1 MGRLIIVSNRVPA
14 PRDRSQP
21 AGGLAV
27 GLKDALRE
35 GDALW
40 FGWSGRQVE
49 HMEGDPTPS
58 IDRVKNVTY
67 ATIDLTRAQHAGF
80 YQNFSNGILW
90 PLFHYR
96 VGLMNY
102 SRMDWEMYLG
112 VNAMF
117 ARTLRPLLRPDDTI
131 WIHDYHLFPLGQ
143 ALRDLGVKCR
153 IGFFLHIPFPPWSL
167 VRALPGAEL
176 LLEDMQSYDLV
187 GVQTPEDAEN
197 LNHALRMNHMA
208 ERGQAFPIGIDPVEF
223 RAQAEASME
232 GPEVSRLRDSLRGAQ
247 LVLGVD
253 RLDYSK
259 GLPERFKGYEA
270 LLSRYPEHRGRVT
283 FLQVAPISR
292 GNVEEYRQLRC
303 QLDELTGR
311 INGAYSEFDWTP
323 IRYITRPISR
333 DVLAGFYRMADVAL
347 ITPLRDGMNLV
358 AKEYVAAQDPA
369 DPGVLILSHFAGA
382 APELDEAILVNPY
395 DTDEI
400 ADALHQA
407 LTMQRPERQTRW
419 IALEKEVSRTTAVS
433 WANDFLQALDGAPVS
448 VSS

>member
-14 PRDRSQP
+14 PRDRNQP

-40 FGWSGRQVE
+40 FGWSGRQVD
-49 HMEGDPTPS
+49 HMDGDPTPS
-58 IDRVKNVTY
+58 IDQVKNVTY

>member
-14 PRDRSQP
+14 PRERNQP

-27 GLKDALRE
+27 GLKDALRQ

-40 FGWSGRQVE
+40 FGWSGRQVPE
-49 HMEGDPTPS
+49 MSGDPTPA
-58 IDRVKNVTY
+58 IDRVGNVTY
-67 ATIDLTRAQHAGF
+67 ATIDLTTAQHTGF

-102 SRMDWEMYLG
+102 SRLDWEMYLS

-176 LLEDMQSYDLV
+176 LLEDMQAYDLV

-197 LNHALRMNHMA
+197 LNHALRMNSMA
-208 ERGQAFPIGIDPVEF
+208 ERAQAFPIGIDPVEF
-223 RAQAEASME
+223 RTQAETSMK
-232 GPEVSRLRDSLRGAQ
+232 GTEVSRLRDSLRGAA

-358 AKEYVAAQDPA
+358 AKEYIAAQDPA

-382 APELDEAILVNPY
+382 APELDEAVLVNPY

-419 IALEKEVSRTTAVS
+419 TALEKEVCRTTAVS
-433 WANDFLQALDGAPVS
+433 WANDFLRALDGAPVC